1 MGLRF
6 SSASL
11 SKGRSQQYPDFDGYA
26 VTASDT
32 VDLPNGPCK
41 GLVVT
46 GAITG
51 TATVAVQLD
60 ADTTATITV
69 AQNSV
74 NEIYLIGCSRVMAT
88 GTTATGIYAL
98 Y

>member
-11 SKGRSQQYPDFDGYA
+11 SKGRAQQFPDFDGYA
-26 VTASDT
+26 VTPSDSA
-32 VDLPNGPCK
+32 DLPNGPCK

-46 GAITG
+46 GASG
-51 TATVAVQLD
+51 TVAVQMD
-60 ADTTATITV
+60 GDSTATLTV
-69 AQNSV
+69 AAGSV

-88 GTTATGIYAL
+88 GTSATGIYAL

>member
-6 SSASL
+6 SSQTI
-11 SKGRSQQYPDFDGYA
+11 SKGRAQQYPDFDGYA
-26 VTASDT
+26 VAPSDT

-46 GAITG
+46 GAAGNI
-51 TATVAVQLD
+51 AVQLD
-60 ADTTATITV
+60 ADSTATVTV
-69 AQNSV
+69 GAGSV

-88 GTTATGIYAL
+88 GTTATGVYAL